1 MTELIT
7 ILGKIADDLEFQIS
21 IIDNEDEQAIRE
33 KADNYF
39 KELSAFYKR
48 VDRHRYAEI
57 SRFLND
63 RMQDDRDHLLAG
75 IKCILECAQKNDYD
89 KDEEGSD
96 TRSCYVKICKLCD
109 HIELEVLRLSSTS
122 KIKAVADSYDKNKKN
137 IDDLLAEAKTTL
149 NDTERKA
156 KNLSQQLISILGIF
170 AGIIVTFSFA
180 TTIAGETVTNMAKG
194 DVMHLCFVIS
204 LLGLIFINV
213 IGLLMSFVGK
223 LSGHRIQGAFPW
235 AVYGIGTG
243 LTTVAMIFFYF
254 NM

>member
-21 IIDNEDEQAIRE
+21 IIDNEDEQVIRE

-75 IKCILECAQKNDYD
+75 IKCILECAQKNEYD

-122 KIKAVADSYDKNKKN
+122 KIKAVADSYDKNKKSV
-137 IDDLLAEAKTTL
+137 DDLLAEARTTL

-180 TTIAGETVTNMAKG
+180 TTVVGETVTTMAKG

-223 LSGHRIQGAFPW
+223 LSGHNIKGSFPW
-235 AVYGIGTG
+235 AVYGIGNG
-243 LTTVAMIFFYF
+243 LVLISMIFFYC